1 MSSSAPFAPPL
12 PAEWICTWLSTS
24 QPASGEAFPFP
35 PEIPAITGHQT
46 LRQTLRV
53 SLGGQKLRLL
63 FSNRYGTQPLVLGES
78 YVSVPEL
85 FSTVPV
91 TFNGQISTTI
101 PAGDIL
107 YSDDILLHIPPL
119 SVINLRVFLPEAV
132 TVNTFHWDAR
142 HFSLLEPGNQA
153 RREEST
159 GGQTISSRLL
169 IESVQVQPGA
179 ADSTLVVIG
188 DSMVD
193 GNGVEMD
200 TYGRWTDFLAE
211 RFIAENIAVVN
222 AGQSGSRL
230 LKDGIGISTLSRFER
245 DVLHQPGVSAC
256 IVQVGLNDIGLAGT
270 VLDPQSPV
278 PAAAVLINAYRQ
290 LLTMAREKNI
300 HITAVTL
307 VPLQSCDEYSIENF
321 YQPEKEAVR
330 QEINHWIRTGGEFD
344 AVIDS
349 DLLVRDP
356 ACPGQ
361 LSAQYDS
368 GDHLHLNHKGHQL
381 VAQSVP
387 LTVIR
392 AA

>member
-1 MSSSAPFAPPL
+1 MSSSVSFTLPL

-35 PEIPAITGHQT
+35 PEIPAITGNQT
-46 LRQTLRV
+46 LRQTLRI

-78 YVSVPEL
+78 YVSVPEQ
-85 FSTVPV
+85 FSAVPV
-91 TFNGQISTTI
+91 TFNGQPGTTI
-101 PAGDIL
+101 PAGEIL
-107 YSDDILLHIPPL
+107 YSDDILLNIPPL
-119 SVINLRVFLPEAV
+119 SVISLCTFLPEAV
-132 TVNTFHWDAR
+132 AVNTFHWDAR

-153 RREEST
+153 IREEST

-169 IESVQVQPGA
+169 IESVQVQPGT

-256 IVQVGLNDIGLAGT
+256 IVQVGLNDIGLAET

-290 LLTMAREKNI
+290 LLTMARGKNI
-300 HITAVTL
+300 RMTGVTL
-307 VPLQSCDEYSIENF
+307 VPLRGTGEYGMDNF
-321 YQPEKEAVR
+321 YQPEKETVR
-330 QEINHWIRTGGEFD
+330 QEVNHWIRTSGEFD

-356 ACPGQ
+356 ANPRQ

-387 LTVIR
+387 LTVILTD
-392 AA
+392 